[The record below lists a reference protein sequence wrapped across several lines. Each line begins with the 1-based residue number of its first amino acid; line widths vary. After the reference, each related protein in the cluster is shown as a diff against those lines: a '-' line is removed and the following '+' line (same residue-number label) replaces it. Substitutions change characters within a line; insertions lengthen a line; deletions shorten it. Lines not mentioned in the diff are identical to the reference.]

1 MEAQKNKLID
11 DLIKDGFLKS
21 PRLIDAFRRVDRMSF
36 VIDYVKN
43 EAYRNTPL
51 AIGFGQTISQPL
63 TVAFM
68 LELLDV
74 KEGNKVLDVG
84 SGSGWTTA
92 LLAELVGENGKVYG
106 IEIIPELYEFGKANV
121 MRYSYITKGIAEM
134 YLGNGLYGLPDKAPF
149 DRILCSAEA
158 REIPEAFKEQLKIGG
173 KMVLP
178 MNNSLWLI
186 EKKTETDFES
196 EEFPGFVFVPLIE
209 KLNN

>member
-1 MEAQKNKLID
+1 MESQKNKLIEE
-11 DLIKDGFLKS
+11 LIKDGFLKT
-21 PRLIDAFRRVDRMSF
+21 PAVIEAFKKVDRLNF
-36 VIDYVKN
+36 TIEYLKN
-43 EAYRNTPL
+43 DAYLNAPL

-74 KEGNKVLDVG
+74 KPGNVVLDVG

-92 LLAELVGENGKVYG
+92 LLAELVGEKGKVYG

-121 MRYSYITKGIAEM
+121 MRYSYINKGIVEM
-134 YLGNGLYGLPDKAPF
+134 YCGNGIYGLKEKAPF

-158 REIPEAFKEQLKIGG
+158 QEIPEAFKEQLKVGG

-178 MNNSLWLI
+178 MKNSLWLI
-186 EKKTETDFES
+186 TKKSEKDFES
-196 EEFPGFVFVPLIE
+196 EEYPGFVFVPLI
-209 KLNN
+209 KKINA

>member
-1 MEAQKNKLID
+1 MESQKNKLIEE
-11 DLIKDGFLKS
+11 LIKDGFLKTPS
-21 PRLIDAFRRVDRMSF
+21 IIEAFKKIDRLNFTIE
-36 VIDYVKN
+36 YLKN
-43 EAYRNTPL
+43 DAYRNSPL

-74 KEGNKVLDVG
+74 KPDNIVLDVG

-92 LLAELVGENGKVYG
+92 LLAELVGEKGKVYG

-121 MRYSYITKGIAEM
+121 MRYSYINKGIVEM
-134 YLGNGLYGLPDKAPF
+134 YRGNGIYGLKEKAPF

-158 REIPEAFKEQLKIGG
+158 QEIPRPLQEQLKIGG

-178 MNNSLWLI
+178 MKNSLWLVT
-186 EKKTETDFES
+186 KKSETDFEN
-196 EEFPGFVFVPLIE
+196 EEYPGFIFVPLIE
-209 KLNN
+209 KIKE

>member
-1 MEAQKNKLID
+1 MDKNKLID

-21 PRLIDAFRRVDRMSF
+21 PRIIDAFRKVDRMNF

-43 EAYRNTPL
+43 EAYRNSPL

-74 KEGNKVLDVG
+74 QEGNKVLDVG

-92 LLAELVGENGKVYG
+92 LLAELVGEKGKVYG

-121 MRYSYITKGIAEM
+121 MRCSYINKGIVEM
-134 YLGNGLYGLPDKAPF
+134 YLGNGLYGLKEKAPF

-158 REIPEAFKEQLKIGG
+158 KEIPEAFKEQLKIGG

-186 EKKTETDFES
+186 EKKSETEFIS
-196 EEFPGFVFVPLIE
+196 EEFPGFIFVPLIE
-209 KLNN
+209 KLNA